1 LPLLA
6 DSTRCM
12 PIANSSMLSW
22 PSLSTSLRSL
32 GEREHSYETIKA
44 HDSLLAKWN
53 YLALDRA
60 K

>member
-32 GEREHSYETIKA
+32 GEREHSYEPIKA
-44 HDSLLAKWN
+44 HDSLSLQSEMIWH
-53 YLALDRA
+53 
-60 K
+60 